1 MPLASAGRTNGI
13 ITTNLTNIFNLK
25 WNLAKAYASGM
36 QKIERIRVEIVAV
49 VRLNRNALT
58 ISGLDND
65 SARFIDFVIKINP
78 MNG

>member
-1 MPLASAGRTNGI
+1 
-13 ITTNLTNIFNLK
+13 
-25 WNLAKAYASGM
+25 M

-49 VRLNRNALT
+49 VRLNRNAWT

-65 SARFIDFVIKINP
+65 SARFIDFVIEINA